1 VNWGFDLGYICR
13 SGIMSRKRSLL
24 RTQLDDS
31 SSDDEDCLI
40 LGTAAIVDTFAN
52 EKKHGGSVLGRRMI
66 YRDRKGGHE
75 RMFQDYL
82 AVNPTYGPELFRR
95 RLVFFHSG
103 LTCYLCLNI
112 TGVCKIYFFPGTGC
126 LGSFSY
132 T

>member
-1 VNWGFDLGYICR
+1 
-13 SGIMSRKRSLL
+13 M
-24 RTQLDDS
+24 
-31 SSDDEDCLI
+31 I

-95 RLVFFHSG
+95 RYRMSRELFLRIMNAVEAHDDYFVQKRDAANVLGFRINLYDMI
-103 LTCYLCLNI
+103 LTI
-112 TGVCKIYFFPGTGC
+112 DFIISRP
-126 LGSFSY
+126 
-132 T
+132 